1 MLFAKMRNNKN
12 SGFLFAD
19 FKQALFTKLLKNK
32 HTGNTLT
39 LKHNTIYV
47 LPSKMG
53 CGFLF
58 VTVLNFILG
67 INYQNNLI
75 LAMAYLMLVVLVLAI
90 LIGYSNVKGLTIH
103 FKVKNNDYSPISPR
117 LVFDVSTD
125 KLCQSLL
132 ILYQNKLLHHLDNIE
147 GKTSITVSLPYKYRG
162 CYPLKRIK
170 LLSQYPFGLVSVW
183 SYMQIEETVFVYP
196 EQVNPQKNN
205 NLMVDEHNADGDLK
219 HPNGI
224 DEFDTLVDHQHGMG
238 LQRVSWKHYAKTQQL
253 MVKEFVNFASTPM
266 TYDYS
271 QLQGNAETRLSHLS
285 YLITQAHL
293 HDHAFALKLNSQLYS
308 MSKGSDHFTAC
319 LIALSRFKVNSENQ
333 DADHS

>member
-1 MLFAKMRNNKN
+1 MLKNKK

-19 FKQALFTKLLKNK
+19 FKQALFSKLLKNK

-58 VTVLNFILG
+58 VAVLNFILG

-103 FKVKNNDYSPISPR
+103 FKAKNNDYSPISPR
-117 LVFDVSTD
+117 LVFDISTD
-125 KLCQSLL
+125 KFCQSFNV
-132 ILYQNKLLHHLDNIE
+132 IYQKQILHHLDNI
-147 GKTSITVSLPYKYRG
+147 KDRTNITVSLPYKNRG
-162 CYPLKRIK
+162 SYPLKRIK

-196 EQVNPQKNN
+196 EQINPNKNN
-205 NLMVDEHNADGDLK
+205 NLMVDDHNSNGDLK
-219 HPNGI
+219 RANGI
-224 DEFDTLVDHQHGMG
+224 DEFDSLVDHQHGMG

-308 MSKGSDHFTAC
+308 MAKGSEHFNAC
-319 LIALSRFKVNSENQ
+319 LMALSRFKVNTENQ

>member
-1 MLFAKMRNNKN
+1 MLFAKILKNKS
-12 SGFLFAD
+12 SGFLFAN
-19 FKQALFTKLLKNK
+19 FKKALFTKLLKNK
-32 HTGNTLT
+32 HTGNSLT

-58 VTVLNFILG
+58 VAVLNFILG

-75 LAMAYLMLVVLVLAI
+75 LAMAYLMLVVLVMAI
-90 LIGYSNVKGLTIH
+90 LIGYSNVKGLTIC
-103 FKVKNNDYSPISPR
+103 FKAKYSDYSPISPR
-117 LVFDVSTD
+117 LVFDISAD
-125 KLCQSLL
+125 KLCQSFQF
-132 ILYQNKLLHHLDNIE
+132 IYQNKLLHHLDDITDKIN
-147 GKTSITVSLPYKYRG
+147 ITVSLPYKNRG
-162 CYPLKRIK
+162 SYPLERIK

-196 EQVNPQKNN
+196 KQVNPNKNN
-205 NLMVDEHNADGDLK
+205 NFMIDDQNDNGDLK
-219 HPNGI
+219 RGNGI

-271 QLQGNAETRLSHLS
+271 QLQGNAETRLSQLS
-285 YLITQAHL
+285 YLITQANIN
-293 HDHAFALKLNSQLYS
+293 DHAFALKLNNQLYP
-308 MSKGSDHFTAC
+308 MAKGPEHFTAC
-319 LIALSRFKVNSENQ
+319 LIALSRFNLSTESQ
-333 DADHS
+333 DAKNP